1 MSTPS
6 RIILKVRKEDVG
18 RKIKFNP
25 TKLPIPLKE
34 WMETDENGKVWLDQR
49 GKDLCRMVTL
59 KGGYI
64 GIYCHWD
71 GYLDSVGETLKK
83 HFNDYETALNLLV
96 GGFCSGIACGHV
108 AHYANRDLTKWRDI
122 KPIQGSFNKVY
133 ENMYG
138 QYNYLFEDGVWK
150 VGKMKE
156 NFHKF

>member
-6 RIILKVRKEDVG
+6 RIILKVRKEDIG
-18 RKIKFNP
+18 RKIKFDP

-34 WMETDENGKVWLDQR
+34 WIETDENGKVWLDQR
-49 GKDLCRMVTL
+49 GKDLCRVVTL
-59 KGGYI
+59 KGDYI

-71 GYLDSVGETLKK
+71 GCLDSVGETLKE

-96 GGFCSGIACGHV
+96 GGFCSGIANGHV
-108 AHYANRDLTKWRDI
+108 AHYANRNIDKWCDI

-133 ENMYG
+133 ETIYG

-150 VGKMKE
+150 VSKMKE

>member
-18 RKIKFNP
+18 RKIKFDP

-34 WMETDENGKVWLDQR
+34 WIETDENGKVWLDRR
-49 GKDLCRMVTL
+49 GKNLCRAVTI
-59 KGGYI
+59 KGDYI

-71 GYLDSVGETLKK
+71 GNLDGVGETLKEQ
-83 HFNDYETALNLLV
+83 FNDYETALNLLV
-96 GGFCSGIACGHV
+96 GGFCSDIASGHV
-108 AHYANRDLTKWRDI
+108 AHYANRDIDKWRNI

-156 NFHKF
+156 SFHKF

>member
-6 RIILKVRKEDVG
+6 RIILKVCKEDVG
-18 RKIKFNP
+18 RKIKFDS

-34 WMETDENGKVWLDQR
+34 WIETDEDGKVCFDQR
-49 GKDLCRMVTL
+49 GKDLCRAVTL
-59 KGGYI
+59 KGEYI

-71 GYLDSVGETLKK
+71 GDDVGETLKK

-96 GGFCSGIACGHV
+96 GGFCSGIASGHV
-108 AHYANRDLTKWRDI
+108 THYANRKTDKWCNI

-133 ENMYG
+133 ETIYG

-150 VGKMKE
+150 MSKTKE
-156 NFHKF
+156 NFHEF